1 MDSAIT
7 EADVRSVLPVDATES
22 AAQSAGYSAMVQ
34 GCLLVRRCLSVTVW
48 GFTDKYQWVPGVFPG
63 EGSAALW
70 DENFRPKPA
79 YDQVRRDLALA
90 PAGRPRAER
99 DAVTGARAAG
109 SARAPVAPATRI

>member
-1 MDSAIT
+1 MRRSSALG
-7 EADVRSVLPVDATES
+7 ALLAGLLGATLV
-22 AAQSAGYSAMVQ
+22 AAP
-34 GCLLVRRCLSVTVW
+34 RCSLSVTVW

-90 PAGRPRAER
+90 PAGRPR
-99 DAVTGARAAG
+99 G
-109 SARAPVAPATRI
+109 